1 MSSRTILD
9 AKHSLV
15 YLVHYTFVNNT
26 DITVMDLNYSSSQG
40 RRTTILVNGSKIDVS
55 KNFAMFEKY
64 NFTKIWKYEFFVMR
78 YDILN

>member
-1 MSSRTILD
+1 
-9 AKHSLV
+9 
-15 YLVHYTFVNNT
+15 
-26 DITVMDLNYSSSQG
+26 MDLNYSSSQG